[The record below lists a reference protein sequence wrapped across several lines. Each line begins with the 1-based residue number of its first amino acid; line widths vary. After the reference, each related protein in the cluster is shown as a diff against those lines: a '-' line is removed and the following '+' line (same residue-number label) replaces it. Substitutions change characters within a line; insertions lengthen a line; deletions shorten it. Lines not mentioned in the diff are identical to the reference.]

1 MQMISRSIA
10 IQPSNSLPPSQRK
23 IEMDVAFQS
32 VMGLMILST
41 IAALIYACIYEQKQ
55 HSSSFKLPF
64 NVPCPRCRY
73 FSNNSYLKCTL
84 HPVTALTEQAI
95 DCRDYCPHREEK
107 RIEKESTA
115 SWRNLSWRSIV
126 TFLIDD

>member
-1 MQMISRSIA
+1 MISRSIV

-23 IEMDVAFQS
+23 IEMDIAFQS

-41 IAALIYACIYEQKQ
+41 IAALIYVCIYEQKQ

-64 NVPCPRCRY
+64 NVPCPRCQY
-73 FSNNSYLKCTL
+73 FTNNQFLKCTL
-84 HPVTALTEQAI
+84 HPTTALTEQAV
-95 DCRDYCPHREEK
+95 DCIDYCSHRK
-107 RIEKESTA
+107 DQRIEKESNA
-115 SWRNLSWRSIV
+115 SRRNLSGRSIV